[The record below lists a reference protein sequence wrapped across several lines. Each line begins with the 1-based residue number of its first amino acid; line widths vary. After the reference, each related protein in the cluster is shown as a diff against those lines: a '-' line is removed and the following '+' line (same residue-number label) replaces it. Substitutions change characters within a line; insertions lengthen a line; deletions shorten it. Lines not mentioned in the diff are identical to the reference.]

1 MASTA
6 FVIALKT
13 GVISRISGRHNHHVV
28 TTIQT
33 PANRV
38 SVIGTITSMI
48 QQRPAHSPA
57 EKLVV
62 SSLEIEKVA
71 ATPASTTTV
80 AAKNATPSLARTSSS

>member
-1 MASTA
+1 M
-6 FVIALKT
+6 
-13 GVISRISGRHNHHVV
+13 SGRHNHHVV

-38 SVIGTITSMI
+38 SVIGMMTSMI
-48 QQRPAHSPA
+48 QQRPAQSPA

-62 SSLEIEKVA
+62 SIFDIKKVD

-80 AAKNATPSLARTSSS
+80 AAKNAIPSLARTSSS